1 MQLLPNS
8 TFSANISGIKLY
20 REDIEWIISTIQAC
34 KLEVALSDNA
44 RIYDNL
50 DELIKYEGT
59 KPTVLYIIGR
69 NKDGISEAKVSIEKE
84 IASLFFIAQ
93 ISEKVLGY
101 QVRDYIKERA
111 TNRNRIFHPLV
122 IMLIC
127 NILAGIMFFL
137 EIYFKIK
144 TVPSAIYMLL
154 ILVPFVTILLPWPL
168 IPIYSI
174 ILERKHEAGYWRR
187 NSDNLKNQFMGAI
200 IGAIIGALLTYLF
213 KS

>member
-1 MQLLPNS
+1 MQLLANS

-20 REDIEWIISTIQAC
+20 REDIEWIITTIQSG
-34 KLEVALSDNA
+34 KLEVTLSDNS

-111 TNRNRIFHPLV
+111 TNRKRIFHPLV
-122 IMLIC
+122 IIVLC
-127 NILAGIMFFL
+127 NILAGIVYFL

-144 TVPSAIYMLL
+144 MVPTAVYTLL
-154 ILVPFVTILLPWPL
+154 FIVPFVTIFLPWPL
-168 IPIYSI
+168 LPIYSI

-187 NSDNLKNQFMGAI
+187 NSDNLKNQFMGGI
-200 IGAIIGALLTYLF
+200 IGAIIGALLTYLL
-213 KS
+213 KN